1 MGKKSKKTVKS
12 SKIVDHFEGLED
24 PRIDRTKRH
33 KLIDI
38 IVIAICAVI
47 CGADGWV
54 DIAEV
59 GEAKHDWFKKFL
71 ELPNGIPS
79 HDTFGRVL
87 AALNPAQFKNCF
99 LSWIKSIRTITKGE
113 VIPVDGKT
121 LRRSFDNK
129 TGKSAIHMVSAWAGK
144 NSMVLGQVKVDQ
156 KSNEITA
163 IPELLDL
170 IAIEGCIVT
179 IDAMGCQKEIAKKI
193 VDNGADY
200 VLAVKRNNPKLYVS
214 LELFFQQ
221 VTEGNGNNI
230 DYHETFTNEHGRKD
244 TRKYWTTSYIEWLE
258 GKDQW
263 KGLQSIGMTITESTT
278 KGKTTS
284 EVRFYISSLPANAKT
299 FGNAVRAHWGIET
312 SLHWVLD
319 VAFRE
324 DESRIRKDNAPE
336 NLAISRHIA
345 LTLLKQEKSRKRGI
359 AGKRLRAAMKTE
371 YLEKVVF
378 G

>member
-1 MGKKSKKTVKS
+1 MGKKRKKTIKS
-12 SKIVDHFEGLED
+12 SNIVDHFEHLED

-54 DIAEV
+54 DIQEV
-59 GEAKHDWFKKFL
+59 GEAKYEWFKKFL

-99 LSWIKSIRTITKGE
+99 LNWIKSIRTATKGE

-121 LRRSFDNK
+121 LRHSFDTK
-129 TGKSAIHMVSAWAGK
+129 SGKSAIHMVSAWAGK

-170 IAIEGCIVT
+170 IAIGGCIVT
-179 IDAMGCQKEIAKKI
+179 IDAMGCQKEIAEKI
-193 VDNGADY
+193 VDSDADY
-200 VLAVKRNNPKLYVS
+200 VLAVKKNNKKLYED
-214 LELFFQQ
+214 LELFFQHVSQ
-221 VTEGNGNNI
+221 ARSTTI
-230 DYHETFTNEHGRKD
+230 DYYESFTKEHGRED
-244 TRKYWTTSYIEWLE
+244 TRKYWITSDIEWLQ
-258 GKDQW
+258 GKEKW
-263 KGLQSIGMTITESTT
+263 KGIQSIGMTITESIT
-278 KGKTTS
+278 KEKTTS
-284 EVRFYISSLPANAKT
+284 EVRFYISSLSADAER
-299 FGNAVRAHWGIET
+299 FGNAVRSHWGIET

-319 VAFRE
+319 IAFRE

-345 LTLLKQEKSRKRGI
+345 LTLLKQEGSKRGI
-359 AGKRLRAAMKTE
+359 AGKRFRAAMKTE